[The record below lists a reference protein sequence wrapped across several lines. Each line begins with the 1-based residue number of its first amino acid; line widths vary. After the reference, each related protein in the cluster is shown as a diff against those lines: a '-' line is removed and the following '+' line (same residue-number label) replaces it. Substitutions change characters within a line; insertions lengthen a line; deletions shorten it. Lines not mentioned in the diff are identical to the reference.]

1 MAELML
7 HQWARERIVT
17 SQISEQGEPL
27 LDKRKVICS
36 WCAHE
41 VEYSN
46 ASERERADAW
56 KIAMEH
62 DQKCEKNPL
71 VVKIRALEGAAAQA
85 HGVPEPTPGLPGE
98 VIEVLTAIQR
108 ECSLRLA
115 TLNQP
120 ARMIGFQNIER
131 QVAKLLPR

>member
-1 MAELML
+1 MT
-7 HQWARERIVT
+7 HGRIVT
-17 SQISEQGEPL
+17 SQIRERGEPL
-27 LDKRKVICS
+27 LDKRKVICG

-41 VEYSN
+41 VEYSTAN
-46 ASERERADAW
+46 ERERADAW
-56 KIAMEH
+56 KIAMAH

-71 VVKIRALEGAAAQA
+71 VVKIRALESAVEQA
-85 HGVPEPTPGLPGE
+85 NKVPGPSHELPGE
-98 VIEVLTAIQR
+98 VIEILSAIRR

-131 QVAKLLPR
+131 MVARLLPG

>member
-1 MAELML
+1 
-7 HQWARERIVT
+7 
-17 SQISEQGEPL
+17 L
-27 LDKRKVICS
+27 LDKRKVICG

-56 KIAMEH
+56 KIAMDH

-71 VVKIRALEGAAAQA
+71 VVKIRALESAAAQA
-85 HGVPEPTPGLPGE
+85 VGIQESNPGLPGE
-98 VIEVLTAIQR
+98 AVEILTAIQR

-131 QVAKLLPR
+131 LVAKLLPG